1 MCGASYQHASC
12 GLFYYHAHVLW
23 ELVQSISS
31 ESVCFLAYSIVLCR
45 PYGFLEVFDP
55 GYTPNTTDEGGRRYS
70 FKEQPEIGQWNLSM
84 LANAFLIAGLMDEV
98 SCRHK

>member
-1 MCGASYQHASC
+1 MQAAAC
-12 GLFYYHAHVLW
+12 FTITHVLW
-23 ELVQSISS
+23 ELVQNIFVFLCLVNLSFS
-31 ESVCFLAYSIVLCR
+31 LAYSIDLCR

-55 GYTPNTTDEGGRRYS
+55 GYTPNTTDEGGRRYA

-98 SCRHK
+98 SCMHK